1 MNKKAF
7 EEIVNMF
14 KTRKDSQ
21 GENLNMHS
29 LLVSIDDNVFLHRFN
44 KQNELADIRSISKT
58 ILAMVTGIVRDLSQ
72 KGYYHPFDENSYI
85 YPILKDKINISNET
99 NLNYLKKIKVKHLLT
114 HTMGY
119 DKVLLMRGDI
129 ADMDPFTYLDY
140 IMNQPIVYEPGDH
153 YLYSN
158 AGLYTLSALLE
169 EFIQEDLLEF
179 IDRHLFSKLNIENFH
194 WEKYGNYLAG
204 ATKLWLSAESLLKV
218 GKLLMNYGRYNNQE
232 IIKNDWVEKIIQP
245 TSIIKDNKSPNTYF
259 KKHAYGMGIWLGEN
273 DIFFGSG
280 TDGQSLVV
288 IPEKNSIIVTLA
300 EQKDVEPLESIIDY
314 IIKEIIN

>member
-1 MNKKAF
+1 MNRKDF
-7 EEIVNMF
+7 EEIVNTF
-14 KTRKDSQ
+14 ETRNDSQ
-21 GENLNMHS
+21 GQNLNMHS

-72 KGYYHPFDENSYI
+72 KGYYPPFDENSYI

-99 NLNYLKKIKVKHLLT
+99 NLKYLKKIKVKHLLT

-232 IIKNDWVEKIIQP
+232 IIKNDWVEKITQP
-245 TSIIKDNKSPNTYF
+245 TSIIKDNKSPNTHF

-314 IIKEIIN
+314 IVKEIIN

>member
-1 MNKKAF
+1 MNRKDF
-7 EEIVNMF
+7 EEIVNTF
-14 KTRKDSQ
+14 ETRNDSQ
-21 GENLNMHS
+21 GQNLNMHS

-85 YPILKDKINISNET
+85 YPILKYKINISNET

-232 IIKNDWVEKIIQP
+232 IIKNDWVEKTIQP

-314 IIKEIIN
+314 IVKEIIN